1 VREPLPP
8 MKLVHLLAE
17 VGAGMC
23 NDVAQVCKS
32 AIRITRQSLLYG
44 QSDAILPSTSVIGR
58 FIRRYA
64 EIARLIVY
72 QLIRFNNLY
81 IGWFPLLKLF
91 TVQP

>member
-1 VREPLPP
+1 MGGIGCDPFGDPVREPLPP

-64 EIARLIVY
+64 EIARLIV
-72 QLIRFNNLY
+72 
-81 IGWFPLLKLF
+81 
-91 TVQP
+91 